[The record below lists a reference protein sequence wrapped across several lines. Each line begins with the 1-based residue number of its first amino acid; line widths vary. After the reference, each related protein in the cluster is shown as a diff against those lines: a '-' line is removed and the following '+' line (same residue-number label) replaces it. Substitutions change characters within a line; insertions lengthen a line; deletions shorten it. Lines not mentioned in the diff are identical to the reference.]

1 MKNFKKLIK
10 ESYLGNPLNE
20 NKLPDGFHSRED
32 LDQFYN
38 DVAMD
43 EYGKPFAELSIAQK
57 QELISYMNR
66 ETEKQFQT
74 DYEKRRRGDYSDDM
88 EGGMTDYQRRRMDE
102 NKFNVGDEIV
112 YRGDKPGKVVHV
124 FDKKSFMNPEVE
136 YKIRY
141 QSDGGTTTARVR
153 GKDIALEKDLDD
165 MGRKYFGKDYDLE
178 EDINDP
184 ALVRAR
190 AAQMKKDQ
198 RDREEAEYEAKQAAL
213 DKKYGSSFMD
223 KLEAEIGLKQELQD
237 LKDEREQLMMD
248 MEQEAEPEG
257 GEIADRYGSRLND
270 IDAKM
275 AEIKS
280 ELEDLRMYESVNE
293 EKAYDAIVKDA
304 KLEETV
310 TENVSQEVVNK
321 VSRFITSL
329 ANYYDYS
336 EQDAVYAIM
345 QALRAHNANFQGLEE
360 DIDLGVD
367 KQAVKDYVQKYK
379 DKMKGSSHSTKKGW
393 VDGIRGLNQETKS
406 EIMKQLKN
414 EGLTRD
420 ELIKKLKSVNE
431 AEIPSY
437 LAKNIIFGKAVEDS
451 INFND
456 FLKRVYHILGPKYY
470 KLTDQGAL
478 KDFYDSIR
486 DNKPKYPINL
496 GEDDELNVNV
506 SNDNDI
512 ADEQEAN
519 SGVVG
524 ESKGFNFKQM
534 VKESLIPNNLK

>member
-1 MKNFKKLIK
+1 MKDFKKFIK
-10 ESYLGNPLNE
+10 EAYLGNPLNE

-74 DYEKRRRGDYSDDM
+74 DYERRRRGDYSDDM
-88 EGGMTDYQRRRMDE
+88 EDGMTDYQRRRMDE
-102 NKFNVGDEIV
+102 EFKK
-112 YRGDKPGKVVHV
+112 GDKVTYLGNPGEITFV
-124 FDKKSFMNPEVE
+124 
-136 YKIRY
+136 
-141 QSDGGTTTARVR
+141 
-153 GKDIALEKDLDD
+153 GKDQMDRTYYSVSYDK
-165 MGRKYFGKDYDLE
+165 GYGKTKASNLYNKGGE
-178 EDINDP
+178 IKAVKEDINDP

-223 KLEAEIGLKQELQD
+223 KLDAEIGLKQELQD

-280 ELEDLRMYESVNE
+280 ELEDLRMYESINE
-293 EKAYDAIVKDA
+293 D
-304 KLEETV
+304 
-310 TENVSQEVVNK
+310 
-321 VSRFITSL
+321 
-329 ANYYDYS
+329 
-336 EQDAVYAIM
+336 
-345 QALRAHNANFQGLEE
+345 
-360 DIDLGVD
+360 
-367 KQAVKDYVQKYK
+367 
-379 DKMKGSSHSTKKGW
+379 
-393 VDGIRGLNQETKS
+393 
-406 EIMKQLKN
+406 
-414 EGLTRD
+414 
-420 ELIKKLKSVNE
+420 
-431 AEIPSY
+431 EIPSY
-437 LAKNIIFGKAVEDS
+437 LAKNVIFGKAVEDS

-486 DNKPKYPINL
+486 DNKPKYPVDL
-496 GEDDELNVNV
+496 GEDLQLDVDLYSKENPGIFSKADEKVQVTIPGKFGDNEGDTALEKALAKLGKKYASYKVKDVKELNEDEIDEELFTPNEMGDEAVEKE
-506 SNDNDI
+506 
-512 ADEQEAN
+512 ADSAAY
-519 SGVVG
+519 
-524 ESKGFNFKQM
+524 
-534 VKESLIPNNLK
+534 ESLQESLRKKLQDRLK